1 MEFAFEAMNRE
12 GRVVRDRIEA
22 EDRTQAADM
31 LRSRNLLL
39 LRLERARDD
48 AGGTMAARAWPLPA
62 RLADRR
68 PGLHDLVLFTRQ
80 MKMLLEAGAPLVPA
94 LQAIELQTHKPSFR
108 RILRALREQLERG
121 RSLTEALR
129 EHGQVFSPVFSSVVA
144 AGEATAALP
153 EAFERLSRLLHRQQ
167 QIRRSV
173 VGATIYPAV
182 LTLLLIGVLAVLV
195 GFVVPRF
202 AQLFENLNHPL
213 PPATL
218 ALLTV
223 SETLRAHWPLLLGG
237 LGAAT
242 AAGVILLRQMA
253 VQDSLEQ
260 ILQRLP
266 LIGPR
271 LRRLE
276 LARVL
281 RVWAALLRSHVPLL
295 ETLEHS
301 RNTVGSVAFRRLI
314 ERVAENV
321 AGGGRVGRSL
331 ADSGLVEPV
340 LASAISTGEENGRL
354 AEAVEFVSNWLDE
367 DNAQGIQQLTR
378 AAEPVLLA
386 CMGLIV
392 GGVALALFVPL
403 FDVATAAGG

>member
-12 GRVVRDRIEA
+12 GRMVRDRVEA
-22 EDRTQAADM
+22 EDRIQAADA
-31 LRSRNLLL
+31 LRSRDMLV
-39 LRLERARDD
+39 LRLERARNDLEEAA
-48 AGGTMAARAWPLPA
+48 AGGAPPLLAWLT
-62 RLADRR
+62 DRR
-68 PGLHDLVLFTRQ
+68 PALRDLVLFTRQ

-94 LQAIELQTHKPSFR
+94 LQAIELQTQKASFR
-108 RILRALREQLERG
+108 RTLRDVRQRVERG
-121 RSLTEALR
+121 HTLTEALR
-129 EHGQVFSPVFSSVVA
+129 EHGQLFSPVFCSVVA

-153 EAFERLSRLLHRQQ
+153 EAFNRLSHLAHRQQ
-167 QIRRSV
+167 QTRRSIA
-173 VGATIYPAV
+173 GATVYPA
-182 LTLLLIGVLAVLV
+182 LLMLLLIGVLAVLL
-195 GFVVPRF
+195 GFVIPRF
-202 AQLFENLNHPL
+202 AVLFENLNQEL
-213 PPATL
+213 PPVTR

-223 SETLRAHWPLLLGG
+223 SEAAREHWAVLLGG
-237 LGAAT
+237 LSAFAA
-242 AAGVILLRQMA
+242 AVVILVRHVA
-253 VQDSLEQ
+253 VRTSFDETL
-260 ILQRLP
+260 LRLP
-266 LIGPR
+266 MLGPVV
-271 LRRLE
+271 RRLQ

-301 RNTVGSVAFRRLI
+301 RTTAGSAVFRRLI
-314 ERVAENV
+314 ERVEENV
-321 AGGGRVGRSL
+321 AGGGRVGRAL

-367 DNAQGIQQLTR
+367 ENAQLVQQLTR

-403 FDVATAAGG
+403 FDVATAGGG